1 MRNKKVHLTVIAIFI
16 IIIGICFYY
25 IFRDSVGES
34 IKLGLD
40 LKGGTQIILKPVVQ
54 GVEGVTDEDIDRAE
68 SIIRDRIDKLGI
80 SEPLVTRDYNQNI
93 IVQLPGVDDPER
105 AKELIG
111 KTAQLEFR
119 LVEGTFISTK
129 EQGWSL
135 VNFDS
140 VKQEL
145 IIDPD
150 AEAVLVINDINKF
163 ANSQSYTV
171 VGELVDDS
179 ESGQKLLVEYNGT
192 VGQEGTS
199 ENTADGSETETAI
212 EPDKIIGRVSYDSSN
227 SKLMLVDYDDGT
239 EIGEIVIDSRSG
251 AATLVGPVLLT
262 GNKLGRVAAGY
273 DSNGE
278 IRVALSFKDDGV
290 EIFKEITT
298 QNIGKNLAIVLDNE
312 IKSSPYIR
320 TPIPD
325 GNAEITGL
333 ESIDEAKDIEL
344 VLRTGELPI
353 NLDLQE
359 SQYIGPTLGRDSLQQ
374 SILAGIIGLVLIA
387 IFMVAMYRGLGLI
400 SVIGLLCYIIIFWG
414 ILSAI
419 QAPLTLP
426 GIAGVVLTIGIAV
439 DANVLI
445 FSRIKEE
452 MLKGKGKFAA
462 FSEGFKN
469 ALKAIIDS
477 NITTLITAAAL
488 YRFGTGP
495 IRGFAVTLAIGV
507 FISMLTAIILVR
519 SILFL
524 IVNSRV
530 VTPGFIGVKIPNGV
544 KEK

>member
-1 MRNKKVHLTVIAIFI
+1 MRNKKANIIVIIIFV
-16 IIIGICFYY
+16 IIIGLCFYY
-25 IFRDSVGES
+25 IFKDSVAES

-68 SIIRDRIDKLGI
+68 TIIRDRIDKLGI

-129 EQGWSL
+129 EQGWSP
-135 VNFDS
+135 VNFDFE
-140 VKQEL
+140 KQEL
-145 IIDPD
+145 IIDTD
-150 AEAVLVINDINKF
+150 AEAVLVIDDINKF

-179 ESGQKLLVEYNGT
+179 ESGQKLLVEYSGT

-199 ENTADGSETETAI
+199 ENTADASETAI

-227 SKLMLVDYDDGT
+227 SKLMLVDYDNGT

-251 AATLVGPVLLT
+251 AATLVGPALLT
-262 GNKLGRVAAGY
+262 GNKIGRVTAGY
-273 DSNGE
+273 GSNGE
-278 IRVALSFKDDGV
+278 IRVALSFKDDGG
-290 EIFKEITT
+290 EIFKENTT
-298 QNIGKNLAIVLDNE
+298 QNIGKNLAIVLDDE

-333 ESIDEAKDIEL
+333 ESIEEAKNIEL
-344 VLRTGELPI
+344 VLRTGELPV
-353 NLDLQE
+353 NLDVQE
-359 SQYIGPTLGRDSLQQ
+359 SQYIEPTLGQDSLQQ

-400 SVIGLLCYIIIFWG
+400 SVIGLLCYIILFWG
-414 ILSAI
+414 ILAAI
-419 QAPLTLP
+419 QSPPLLH
-426 GIAGVVLTIGIAV
+426 
-439 DANVLI
+439 
-445 FSRIKEE
+445 S
-452 MLKGKGKFAA
+452 
-462 FSEGFKN
+462 
-469 ALKAIIDS
+469 
-477 NITTLITAAAL
+477 
-488 YRFGTGP
+488 
-495 IRGFAVTLAIGV
+495 
-507 FISMLTAIILVR
+507 
-519 SILFL
+519 
-524 IVNSRV
+524 
-530 VTPGFIGVKIPNGV
+530 
-544 KEK
+544 